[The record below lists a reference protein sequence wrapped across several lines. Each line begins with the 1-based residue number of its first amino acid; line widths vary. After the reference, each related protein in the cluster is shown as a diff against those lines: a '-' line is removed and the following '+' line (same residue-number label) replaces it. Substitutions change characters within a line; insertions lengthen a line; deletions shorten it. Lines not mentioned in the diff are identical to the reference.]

1 MSLEAMVWALTK
13 APIADPVARLVL
25 VGLGNHAD
33 PEGRGAR
40 PAQAT
45 LARYVGVSTRTVR
58 TKLRLLEDL
67 RLIREGDQRA
77 VEHLRADRRP
87 VVLDLALEVVAER
100 PESTSARSTTGS
112 TAHHGR
118 KMTTARAEDDDR
130 TTGNTLPTEPSM
142 NLSTEPSVNTCTIR
156 GEIVGGSG
164 HGDTDIVEGVFDD
177 VDWFEAFWAAYPRR
191 VGKAKALLAFER
203 AAVRSDPAA
212 IVDGARAVAADPNL
226 PPVQFVPH
234 PTTWLNRDGWTDEP
248 FPSRGGGSWIADE
261 MNRAA
266 RFSAG
271 GER

>member
-13 APIADPVARLVL
+13 APVADPVARLVL

-58 TKLRLLEDL
+58 TKLRLLEHL
-67 RLIREGDQRA
+67 GLIREGDQRA

-100 PESTSARSTTGS
+100 AENLAGRRSTGGS
-112 TAHHGR
+112 TVHHDR
-118 KMTTARAEDDDR
+118 KHGVARPEDYDR
-130 TTGNTLPTEPSM
+130 TAGNGLPTEPSM
-142 NLSTEPSVNTCTIR
+142 NLSNEPSVNTHAILD
-156 GEIVGGSG
+156 GVIV
-164 HGDTDIVEGVFDD
+164 GDTDIVPAGLEA

-191 VGKAKALLAFER
+191 VGKGKARLAFER
-203 AAVRSDPAA
+203 ATTREEASA
-212 IVDGARAVAADPNL
+212 IVDGARRLAGDPNL
-226 PPVQFVPH
+226 PAAQYVPH
-234 PTTWLNRDGWTDEP
+234 PTTWLNRDGWGDDP
-248 FPSRGGGSWIADE
+248 YPARGGGSWVADE

-266 RFSAG
+266 RYADG
-271 GER
+271 GDR